1 MGWPRGQNAIE
12 SKIFAKKIGIRGEC
26 STADIFIHVYLSN
39 PLSPMKVVWVHWF
52 QSWPQGGTKEG
63 LPWSVSD
70 LHRMALNVQ
79 NYKWDASPLCLWQCL
94 TMISIEK
101 TENIWESM

>member
-39 PLSPMKVVWVHWF
+39 PLSLMKVVWVHWF
-52 QSWPQGGTKEG
+52 QSWPQGDTKEG

-70 LHRMALNVQ
+70 LHRMVLNVQ
-79 NYKWDASPLCLWQCL
+79 TYKWDASPMCLWQCS
-94 TMISIEK
+94 TMISIE
-101 TENIWESM
+101 NI